1 MDNQAVGRRVWEA
14 VGGEKN
20 VNSLVHCAT
29 RLRFKLKDE
38 SIADTQKLK
47 NDPDVIQVVQ
57 SGGQYQVV
65 IGSNVSDVYQAI
77 VDEQGLGEG
86 ASSESED
93 TSKNPLN
100 RLIDIIS
107 SIFTPFLGA
116 MAAAGILKGFLSLAT
131 VLGWL
136 AADSGTYQILFAAA
150 DGVFTFLPV
159 MLAFTAAKKFKT
171 NQFLSVAIAM
181 ALVYPTITQLA
192 GSGVAVD
199 FFGLPVILSQSG
211 YTSSVIPIILAV
223 WVQSKFEPLVKKVIP
238 QFLQMIFVPMI
249 VLLVMVPLTF
259 LVLGPIGT
267 VIGNA
272 LGGLFNSI
280 YSFSPLV
287 AGVIMGSMWQVL
299 VMFGMHWGFVPIIFL
314 NIEQY
319 GFDVLMPML
328 LPAILAQ
335 GGAALGVALRTKDSK
350 LRSLGISSMITSFF
364 GITEP
369 TVYGV
374 TLPLKKPFIVAC
386 ISGGIGGGIIGFAG
400 VKAFSS
406 GLISLLTIPTFIS
419 TDPALESS
427 VTMAIIGTAV
437 AFVLGF
443 VGTYLIGFDEEVQDE
458 KLEATETTTG
468 DTIST
473 ARHNLKSPLTGK
485 VLPLTEVPDKV
496 FSSGAMG
503 KGIAIDPE
511 KGELVAPAD
520 GEITTIFPTGH
531 AVGLTTTD
539 GVEILMHIGMDTVEL
554 NGEGFA
560 KFVKQ
565 GDKVKAGDLLVRFD
579 IEKIKAAGYSV
590 ITPVVVTNTDHF
602 ADVLELDQQ
611 EIIANEDFLAIVK

>member
-1 MDNQAVGRRVWEA
+1 MDNQAVGKRVWEA

-38 SIADTQKLK
+38 SVADTQKLK
-47 NDPDVIQVVQ
+47 QDPDVIQVVQ

-65 IGSNVSDVYQAI
+65 IGSNVADVYQAI
-77 VDEQGLGEG
+77 VDEQGLTDQSGT
-86 ASSESED
+86 ED
-93 TSKNPLN
+93 QSKNPLN

-136 AADSGTYQILFAAA
+136 ATDTGAYQVLFAAA

-181 ALVYPTITQLA
+181 ALVYPAITQLA
-192 GSGVAVD
+192 GAGGAVD
-199 FFGLPVILSQSG
+199 FFGLPIVLAQSG

-259 LVLGPIGT
+259 LLLGPIGT
-267 VIGNA
+267 VIGNG
-272 LGGLFNSI
+272 LGSLFNSI

-287 AGVIMGSMWQVL
+287 AGLIMGSLWQVF
-299 VMFGMHWGFVPIIFL
+299 VMFGMHWGFVPIMFL

-319 GFDVLMPML
+319 GFDVMVPML
-328 LPAILAQ
+328 LPAVLAQ
-335 GGAALGVALRTKDSK
+335 GGAALAVAIRTKDTK
-350 LRSLGISSMITSFF
+350 LRSLGISATITSLF

-374 TLPLKKPFIVAC
+374 TLPLKKPFVVAC
-386 ISGGIGGGIIGFAG
+386 LSAGIGGAMIGFAG

-406 GLISLLTIPTFIS
+406 GLVSLLTIPTFIS
-419 TDPALESS
+419 TNQAVESN
-427 VTMAIIGTAV
+427 VTMAIIATALS
-437 AFVLGF
+437 FVLAF
-443 VGTYLIGFDEEVQDE
+443 VGTLIVGFDETVQDE
-458 KLEATETTTG
+458 KLETNQQTTAG
-468 DTIST
+468 ATISS
-473 ARHNLKSPLTGK
+473 ARHNLKSPLSGK
-485 VLPLTEVPDKV
+485 VLPLSDVPDKV

-511 KGELVAPAD
+511 KGELSAPAD

-531 AVGLTTTD
+531 AVGLTTKD
-539 GVEILMHIGMDTVEL
+539 GIEILMHIGMDTVEL
-554 NGEGFA
+554 EGQGFET
-560 KFVKQ
+560 FVKQ
-565 GDKVKAGDLLVRFD
+565 GDQVKAGDLLVRFD
-579 IEKIKAAGYSV
+579 IEAIKAAGYSV
-590 ITPVVVTNTDHF
+590 VTPIVITNTEHF
-602 ADVLELDQQ
+602 ADVLELNQ
-611 EIIANEDFLAIVK
+611 EELIASEDFLAIVK

>member
-1 MDNQAVGRRVWEA
+1 MDNQAVGKRVWEA

-38 SIADTQKLK
+38 SVADTQKLK
-47 NDPDVIQVVQ
+47 QDPDVIQVVQ

-65 IGSNVSDVYQAI
+65 IGSNVADVYQAI
-77 VDEQGLGEG
+77 VDEQGLTDQSGT
-86 ASSESED
+86 ED
-93 TSKNPLN
+93 QSKNPLN

-136 AADSGTYQILFAAA
+136 SADTGAYQILFAAA

-181 ALVYPTITQLA
+181 ALVYPAITQLA
-192 GSGVAVD
+192 GAGGAVD
-199 FFGLPVILSQSG
+199 FFGLPIVLAQSG

-259 LVLGPIGT
+259 LLLGPIGT
-267 VIGNA
+267 VIGNG
-272 LGGLFNSI
+272 LGSLFNSI

-287 AGVIMGSMWQVL
+287 AGLIMGSLWQVF
-299 VMFGMHWGFVPIIFL
+299 VMFGMHWGFVPIMFL

-319 GFDVLMPML
+319 GFDVMVPML
-328 LPAILAQ
+328 LPAVLAQ
-335 GGAALGVALRTKDSK
+335 GGAALAVAIRTKDTK
-350 LRSLGISSMITSFF
+350 LRSLGISSTITSLF
-364 GITEP
+364 GIMEP

-374 TLPLKKPFIVAC
+374 TLPLKKPFVVAC
-386 ISGGIGGGIIGFAG
+386 LSAGIGGAMIGFAG

-406 GLISLLTIPTFIS
+406 GLVSLLTIPTFIS
-419 TDPALESS
+419 TNQAVESN
-427 VTMAIIGTAV
+427 VTMAILTTALS
-437 AFVLGF
+437 FVLAF
-443 VGTYLIGFDEEVQDE
+443 VGTLIVGFDETVQDE
-458 KLEATETTTG
+458 KLETNQQTIAG
-468 DTIST
+468 DTISS
-473 ARHNLKSPLTGK
+473 ARHNLKSPLSGK
-485 VLPLTEVPDKV
+485 VLPLSDVPDKV

-503 KGIAIDPE
+503 KGLAIDPE
-511 KGELVAPAD
+511 KGELIAPAD

-531 AVGLTTTD
+531 AVGLTTKD
-539 GVEILMHIGMDTVEL
+539 GIEILMHIGMDTVEL
-554 NGEGFA
+554 EGQGFET
-560 KFVKQ
+560 FVKQ
-565 GDKVKAGDLLVRFD
+565 GDQVKAGDLLVRFD
-579 IEKIKAAGYSV
+579 IEAIKAAGYSV
-590 ITPVVVTNTDHF
+590 ITPIVITNTEHF
-602 ADVLELDQQ
+602 ADVLELNQ
-611 EIIANEDFLAIVK
+611 EELIASEDFLAIVK

>member
-1 MDNQAVGRRVWEA
+1 MDNQAVGKRVWEA

-38 SIADTQKLK
+38 SVADTQKLK
-47 NDPDVIQVVQ
+47 QDPDVIQVVQ

-65 IGSNVSDVYQAI
+65 IGSNVADVYQAI
-77 VDEQGLGEG
+77 VDEQGLTDQSGT
-86 ASSESED
+86 ED
-93 TSKNPLN
+93 QSKNPLN

-136 AADSGTYQILFAAA
+136 SADTGAYQILFAAA

-171 NQFLSVAIAM
+171 NQFLSVTIAM
-181 ALVYPTITQLA
+181 ALVYPAITQLA
-192 GSGVAVD
+192 GAGGAVD
-199 FFGLPVILSQSG
+199 FFGLPIVLAQSG

-249 VLLVMVPLTF
+249 VLLVIVPLTF
-259 LVLGPIGT
+259 LLLGPIGT
-267 VIGNA
+267 VIGNG
-272 LGGLFNSI
+272 LGSLFNSI

-287 AGVIMGSMWQVL
+287 AGLIMGSLWQVF
-299 VMFGMHWGFVPIIFL
+299 VMFGMHWGFVPIMFL

-319 GFDVLMPML
+319 GFDVMVPML
-328 LPAILAQ
+328 LPAVLAQ
-335 GGAALGVALRTKDSK
+335 GGAALAVAIRTKDTK
-350 LRSLGISSMITSFF
+350 LRSLGISSTITSLF

-374 TLPLKKPFIVAC
+374 TLPLKKPFVVAC
-386 ISGGIGGGIIGFAG
+386 LSAGIGGAMIGFAG

-406 GLISLLTIPTFIS
+406 GLVSLLTIPTFIS
-419 TDPALESS
+419 TNQAVESN
-427 VTMAIIGTAV
+427 VTMAILATALS
-437 AFVLGF
+437 FVLAF
-443 VGTYLIGFDEEVQDE
+443 VGTLIVGFDETVQDE
-458 KLEATETTTG
+458 KLETNQQTTAG
-468 DTIST
+468 DTISS
-473 ARHNLKSPLTGK
+473 ARHNLKSPLSGK
-485 VLPLTEVPDKV
+485 VLPLSDVPDKV

-503 KGIAIDPE
+503 KGLAIDPE
-511 KGELVAPAD
+511 KGELIAPAD

-531 AVGLTTTD
+531 AVGLTTKD
-539 GVEILMHIGMDTVEL
+539 GIEILMHIGMDTVEL
-554 NGEGFA
+554 EGQGFET
-560 KFVKQ
+560 FVKQ
-565 GDKVKAGDLLVRFD
+565 GDQVKAGDLLVRFD
-579 IEKIKAAGYSV
+579 IEAIKAAGYSV
-590 ITPVVVTNTDHF
+590 ITPIVITNTEHF
-602 ADVLELDQQ
+602 ADVLELNQ
-611 EIIANEDFLAIVK
+611 EELIASEDFLAIVK

>member
-1 MDNQAVGRRVWEA
+1 MDNQAVGKRVWEA

-38 SIADTQKLK
+38 SVADTQKLK
-47 NDPDVIQVVQ
+47 QDPDVIQVVQ

-65 IGSNVSDVYQAI
+65 IGSNVADVYQAI
-77 VDEQGLGEG
+77 VDEQGLTDQSGT
-86 ASSESED
+86 ED
-93 TSKNPLN
+93 QSKNPLN

-136 AADSGTYQILFAAA
+136 SADTGAYQILFAAA
-150 DGVFTFLPV
+150 DGFFTFLPV

-181 ALVYPTITQLA
+181 ALVYPAITQLA
-192 GSGVAVD
+192 GAGGAVD
-199 FFGLPVILSQSG
+199 FFGLPIVLAQSG

-259 LVLGPIGT
+259 LLLGPIGT
-267 VIGNA
+267 VIGNG
-272 LGGLFNSI
+272 LGSLFNSI

-287 AGVIMGSMWQVL
+287 AGLIMGSLWQVF
-299 VMFGMHWGFVPIIFL
+299 VMFGMHWGFVPIMFL

-319 GFDVLMPML
+319 GFDVMVPML
-328 LPAILAQ
+328 LPAVLAQ
-335 GGAALGVALRTKDSK
+335 GGAALAVAIRTKDTK
-350 LRSLGISSMITSFF
+350 LRSLGISSTITSLF

-374 TLPLKKPFIVAC
+374 TLPLKKPFVVAC
-386 ISGGIGGGIIGFAG
+386 LSAGIGGAMIGFAG

-406 GLISLLTIPTFIS
+406 GLVSLLTIPTFIS
-419 TDPALESS
+419 TNQAVESN
-427 VTMAIIGTAV
+427 VTMAILATALS
-437 AFVLGF
+437 FVLAF
-443 VGTYLIGFDEEVQDE
+443 VGTLIVGFDETVQDE
-458 KLEATETTTG
+458 KLETNQQTTAG
-468 DTIST
+468 DTISS
-473 ARHNLKSPLTGK
+473 ARHNLKSPLSGK
-485 VLPLTEVPDKV
+485 VLPLSDVPDKV

-503 KGIAIDPE
+503 KGLAIDPE
-511 KGELVAPAD
+511 KGELIAPAD

-531 AVGLTTTD
+531 AVGLTTKD
-539 GVEILMHIGMDTVEL
+539 GIEILMHIGMDTVEL
-554 NGEGFA
+554 EGQGFET
-560 KFVKQ
+560 FVKQ
-565 GDKVKAGDLLVRFD
+565 GDQVKAGDLLVRFD
-579 IEKIKAAGYSV
+579 IEAIKAAGYSV
-590 ITPVVVTNTDHF
+590 ITPIVITNTEHF
-602 ADVLELDQQ
+602 ADVLELNQ
-611 EIIANEDFLAIVK
+611 EELIASEDFLAIVK

>member
-1 MDNQAVGRRVWEA
+1 MDNQAVGKRVWEA

-38 SIADTQKLK
+38 SVADTQKLK
-47 NDPDVIQVVQ
+47 QDPDVIQVVQ

-65 IGSNVSDVYQAI
+65 IGSNVADVYQAI
-77 VDEQGLGEG
+77 VDEQGLTDQSGT
-86 ASSESED
+86 ED
-93 TSKNPLN
+93 QSKNPLN

-136 AADSGTYQILFAAA
+136 SADTGAYQILFAAA

-181 ALVYPTITQLA
+181 ALVYPAITQLA
-192 GSGVAVD
+192 GAGGAVD
-199 FFGLPVILSQSG
+199 FFGLPIVLAQSG

-259 LVLGPIGT
+259 LLLGPIGT
-267 VIGNA
+267 VIGNG
-272 LGGLFNSI
+272 LGSLFNSI

-287 AGVIMGSMWQVL
+287 AGLIMGSLWQVF
-299 VMFGMHWGFVPIIFL
+299 VMFGMHWGFVPIMFL

-319 GFDVLMPML
+319 GFDVMVPML
-328 LPAILAQ
+328 LPAVLAQ
-335 GGAALGVALRTKDSK
+335 GGAALAVAIRTKDTK
-350 LRSLGISSMITSFF
+350 LRSLGISSTITSLF

-374 TLPLKKPFIVAC
+374 TLPLKKPFVVAC
-386 ISGGIGGGIIGFAG
+386 LSAGIGGAMIGFAG

-406 GLISLLTIPTFIS
+406 GLVSLLTIPTFIS
-419 TDPALESS
+419 TNQAVESN
-427 VTMAIIGTAV
+427 VTMAILATALS
-437 AFVLGF
+437 FVLAF
-443 VGTYLIGFDEEVQDE
+443 VGTLIVGFDETVQDE
-458 KLEATETTTG
+458 KLETNQQTIAG
-468 DTIST
+468 DTISS
-473 ARHNLKSPLTGK
+473 ARHNLKSPLSGK
-485 VLPLTEVPDKV
+485 VLPLSDVPDKV

-503 KGIAIDPE
+503 KGLAIDPE
-511 KGELVAPAD
+511 KGELIAPAD

-531 AVGLTTTD
+531 AVGLTTKD
-539 GVEILMHIGMDTVEL
+539 GIEILMHIGMDTVEL
-554 NGEGFA
+554 DGQGFET
-560 KFVKQ
+560 FVKQ
-565 GDKVKAGDLLVRFD
+565 GDQVKAGDLLVRFD
-579 IEKIKAAGYSV
+579 IEAIKAAGYSV
-590 ITPVVVTNTDHF
+590 ITPIVITNTEHF
-602 ADVLELDQQ
+602 ADVLELNQ
-611 EIIANEDFLAIVK
+611 EELIASEDFLAIVK